1 MLEFIRKYI
10 LAGST
15 KNKNAPQILIILC
28 TYATIT
34 TTYVALLHGTNVTL
48 ARIVISIAIVLSYIF
63 FERSS
68 LSITTIALA
77 APSTIISLIIFGAA
91 YFYGDFLLFS
101 YSIGVALIS
110 LTYMRP
116 KSLAILIIFTTVVY
130 AVLMIGFGINLLGA
144 GLTMMHNYLFF
155 IAAVLLKLILYFFS
169 KTYLKIIDELM
180 LAKNEANQAALAKSN
195 FLAKMSHEIRTP
207 MNAVIGM
214 AELALREKNLNIIRG
229 HIFTI
234 KQAGTNLLSI
244 INDILDFTKIE
255 SDKLEIYPEHYQF
268 SSLLND
274 VISIIRMRAVDSRL
288 RFAVDID
295 RNIPNELYGDAA
307 RIRQVLIN
315 VLGNAVKY
323 TEKGF
328 VIFTVVGKILDAR
341 NVYLIIDVKDSGRGV
356 KKEDLD
362 NLFVDFSQFDT
373 AKNKNIEG
381 TGLGLAITWSIIKA
395 MNGDIQVASE
405 YGKGSTFTITLP
417 QQFRSRE
424 PLAYVQAPE
433 EKDVLICEQ
442 RELYINSISNTLAN
456 LGVSCEIA
464 SNYSEFRAK
473 LMQKTYPFIFIANAL
488 YKQYKPMIPEI
499 GSASKIVLLTEFG
512 DTVTT
517 KDNRS
522 LLAMPAHCISIAN
535 ILNGLSE
542 NYSYKEDN
550 GLLRNFTAS
559 DARVLVVDDIKTNL
573 TITEGLLL
581 PYQMQ
586 VDLCKSGAAAI
597 EAVQSRHYDLIFMDH
612 WMPEMDG
619 VEATKRIRFLGG
631 YCRDVPIV
639 ALTANAISGTQE
651 MLMENGLNDFLA
663 KPIDTTKLN
672 SILEKWIPKEKRKGP
687 TVQDNEAAPGE
698 KAHDSLSPEGI
709 KIKGLDA
716 KKGIELVGGSIKRY
730 LETLNVFYCDGLEK
744 KEQLEACLETGNLPL
759 YTIHAHALKSVA
771 ASIGATELA
780 STASDLEKAGKQSDL
795 DFIEAHTPRF
805 LATLKSLLSEIH
817 DILPSTLHEN
827 EKKTAV
833 SPEKEALKTK
843 LAEMKRAL
851 ETLNA
856 QVMNNTIAALLDMN
870 VNEKEEEVIQNIS
883 QNILSADYDEALA
896 LTESLLMEL
905 E

>member
-1 MLEFIRKYI
+1 
-10 LAGST
+10 
-15 KNKNAPQILIILC
+15 
-28 TYATIT
+28 
-34 TTYVALLHGTNVTL
+34 
-48 ARIVISIAIVLSYIF
+48 
-63 FERSS
+63 
-68 LSITTIALA
+68 
-77 APSTIISLIIFGAA
+77 
-91 YFYGDFLLFS
+91 
-101 YSIGVALIS
+101 
-110 LTYMRP
+110 
-116 KSLAILIIFTTVVY
+116 
-130 AVLMIGFGINLLGA
+130 
-144 GLTMMHNYLFF
+144 
-155 IAAVLLKLILYFFS
+155 
-169 KTYLKIIDELM
+169 
-180 LAKNEANQAALAKSN
+180 
-195 FLAKMSHEIRTP
+195 
-207 MNAVIGM
+207 
-214 AELALREKNLNIIRG
+214 
-229 HIFTI
+229 
-234 KQAGTNLLSI
+234 
-244 INDILDFTKIE
+244 
-255 SDKLEIYPEHYQF
+255 
-268 SSLLND
+268 
-274 VISIIRMRAVDSRL
+274 
-288 RFAVDID
+288 
-295 RNIPNELYGDAA
+295 
-307 RIRQVLIN
+307 
-315 VLGNAVKY
+315 
-323 TEKGF
+323 
-328 VIFTVVGKILDAR
+328 
-341 NVYLIIDVKDSGRGV
+341 
-356 KKEDLD
+356 
-362 NLFVDFSQFDT
+362 
-373 AKNKNIEG
+373 
-381 TGLGLAITWSIIKA
+381 
-395 MNGDIQVASE
+395 
-405 YGKGSTFTITLP
+405 
-417 QQFRSRE
+417 
-424 PLAYVQAPE
+424 
-433 EKDVLICEQ
+433 
-442 RELYINSISNTLAN
+442 
-456 LGVSCEIA
+456 
-464 SNYSEFRAK
+464 
-473 LMQKTYPFIFIANAL
+473 
-488 YKQYKPMIPEI
+488 MIPEI

-851 ETLNA
+851 EALNA
-856 QVMNNTIAALLDMN
+856 QVMNNTIAALLDMK